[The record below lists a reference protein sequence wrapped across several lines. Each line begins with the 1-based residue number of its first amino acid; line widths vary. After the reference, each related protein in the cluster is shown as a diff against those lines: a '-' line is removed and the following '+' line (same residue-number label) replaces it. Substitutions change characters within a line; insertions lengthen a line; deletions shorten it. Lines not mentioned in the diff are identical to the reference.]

1 LGRVGRRKTTKK
13 LKTDESRAFISSK
26 DEPPVI
32 EKVPGR
38 VVVMLYL
45 NAVSISN
52 IPL

>member
-1 LGRVGRRKTTKK
+1 MMK
-13 LKTDESRAFISSK
+13 LKTDESRAFIASK
-26 DEPPVI
+26 DEAPPVI
-32 EKVPGR
+32 KQLPGR

>member
-1 LGRVGRRKTTKK
+1 MKK

-26 DEPPVI
+26 DEAPPVI
-32 EKVPGR
+32 KQSPGP

-52 IPL
+52 TPL